1 MKKLIAAIIV
11 TSTLTTIL
19 PAEASAQRRDPSYLI
34 LRAPARRH
42 KGRTVYNP
50 GRGFE
55 VRTHAYAYG
64 WFGVKPRGHLRR
76 STGYNES
83 YIQWTK
89 Q

>member
-1 MKKLIAAIIV
+1 MKKLAAAMLIAMTV
-11 TSTLTTIL
+11 TAVGPTV
-19 PAEASAQRRDPSYLI
+19 ASVTAREPSYLI
-34 LRAPARRH
+34 LRAPAQRP
-42 KGRTVYNP
+42 KGHAYYP

-64 WFGVKPRGHLRR
+64 WFGVKPRRHLRR
-76 STGYNES
+76 STGYWEN